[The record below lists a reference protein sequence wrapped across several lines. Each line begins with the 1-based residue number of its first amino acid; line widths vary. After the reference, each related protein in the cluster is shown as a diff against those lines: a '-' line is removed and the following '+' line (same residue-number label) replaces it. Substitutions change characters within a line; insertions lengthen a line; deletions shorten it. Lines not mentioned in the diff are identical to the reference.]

1 MPRRDLHHAQVFYPA
16 GEEAAARRS
25 GAAVSAILDE
35 LGSHSPST
43 ERAALRRL
51 VGLGRGSLG
60 ALAGASITHRN
71 AFARALAVAALARLD
86 GKSSHRSIRRAL
98 RDRTMVVRLHALV
111 ALHRHAWGP
120 AAPRAVTRLLRDP
133 SGGVRG
139 NAVRILG
146 LHRERSAARAIARS
160 LRDEKWYVRQQ
171 AAAALGQVGSR
182 AAAAPLRRALDDA
195 RPAVRVAAARSLR
208 QLGESTR

>member
-1 MPRRDLHHAQVFYPA
+1 MPRRDLHHAQAFYPA

-35 LGSHSPST
+35 LGSHSPAA
-43 ERAALRRL
+43 ERAAVRRL
-51 VGLGRGSLG
+51 VGLGRDALG
-60 ALAGASITHRN
+60 ALTAASMTHRN
-71 AFARALAVAALARLD
+71 AFARAMAVTALARLD
-86 GKSSHRSIRRAL
+86 GKSSRRPLVRAL

-111 ALHRHAWGP
+111 ALHRHAWDP
-120 AAPRAVTRLLRDP
+120 AARAAVTTLLRDP

-139 NAVRILG
+139 NAVRALG
-146 LHRERSAARAIARS
+146 LHRARSAAREIARR

>member
-1 MPRRDLHHAQVFYPA
+1 M
-16 GEEAAARRS
+16 S
-25 GAAVSAILDE
+25 
-35 LGSHSPST
+35 
-43 ERAALRRL
+43 
-51 VGLGRGSLG
+51 
-60 ALAGASITHRN
+60 
-71 AFARALAVAALARLD
+71 VAALARLD
-86 GKSSHRSIRRAL
+86 GSRSQPALIRAL

-120 AAPRAVTRLLRDP
+120 AARPAVTTLLRDP

-139 NAVRILG
+139 NTVRILG

-171 AAAALGQVGSR
+171 AAAALGQVGSG
-182 AAAAPLRRALDDA
+182 AAVAPLRRALDDA